1 MSQPCGSK
9 RSSNCGHPDPA
20 AAGEG
25 SLNRAPRFLML
36 RMVNRS
42 GCDAHVFA
50 RFLAA
55 LGMTALLLFCNAQS
69 LFAQEQSATSI
80 SQEVKDIFARC
91 SRAVV
96 KIHGVD
102 EHSELCGTGFFVDPT
117 GTLYTSYT
125 VGGEAS
131 NF

>member
-36 RMVNRS
+36 RTVNRS

-50 RFLAA
+50 RFLSRACGI
-55 LGMTALLLFCNAQS
+55 GMTALLLFCNARS

-96 KIHGVD
+96 
-102 EHSELCGTGFFVDPT
+102 
-117 GTLYTSYT
+117 
-125 VGGEAS
+125 
-131 NF
+131 